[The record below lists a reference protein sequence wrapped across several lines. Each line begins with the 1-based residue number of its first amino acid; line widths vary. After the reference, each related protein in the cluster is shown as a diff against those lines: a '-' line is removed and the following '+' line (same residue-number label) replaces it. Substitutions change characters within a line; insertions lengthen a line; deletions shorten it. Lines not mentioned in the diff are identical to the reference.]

1 VREDDKFIHLED
13 RRMRIV
19 KEVVLALCITLLY
32 ALISPG
38 ARADSSNKKTIVTFS
53 DSVEIP
59 GQVLPAGT
67 YVFKLVESSNDRHIV
82 QVWNGNETRVLATI
96 LAVPN
101 YRAEPADKSIF
112 EFDERSGESPM
123 ALQSWFYPGDSVGQE
138 FVYSHNR

>member
-1 VREDDKFIHLED
+1 VREADKFIHLED

-19 KEVVLALCITLLY
+19 KEVVLALCITLLC

-67 YVFKLVESSNDRHIV
+67 YVFKLVGSDNDRHIV

-101 YRAEPADKSIF
+101 YRTGPADKSVF
-112 EFDERSGESPM
+112 EFDERSSDSPM
-123 ALQSWFYPGDSVGQE
+123 ALRSWFYPGDSVGQE